1 MTASGLNAFV
11 TCHKVSYISTT
22 RMPLNLPGLL
32 VPFQLLFN
40 PRIIL
45 PNLVV
50 KDIRHLDFRALKEA
64 GYCGAVFDKDNCL
77 TLPHKDELVPEL
89 RDAWDECRDA
99 FGEGNVLI
107 VSNSAGS
114 NSDTGGIQA
123 ESVKRSLRAPVLFHS
138 TPKPGYSCIK
148 AIQRYFSSLR
158 TPVRPEQLIVV
169 GDRVFTDVV
178 LANRLRNLERGSGLI
193 YQCFRCGFERGG
205 TIGTEND
212 ATSSHKSIENGPL
225 AIWTTGVWKR
235 EATFMRWCE
244 KKLVDIIQRRIPLDE
259 IAPAPTR
266 FIKEVPPPP
275 VGTRPWK
282 FWRG

>member
-1 MTASGLNAFV
+1 
-11 TCHKVSYISTT
+11 
-22 RMPLNLPGLL
+22 MPLNVPGLL
-32 VPFQLLFN
+32 VPIQLIFN

-89 RDAWDECRDA
+89 QDAWDECRQT

-123 ESVKRSLRAPVLFHS
+123 ESVKRSLQVPVLFHS
-138 TPKPGYSCIK
+138 TSKPGYSCIK

-158 TPVRPEQLIVV
+158 DPIRPEQLIVV
-169 GDRVFTDVV
+169 GDRIFTDVV
-178 LANRLRNLERGSGLI
+178 LANRLRNLERSSGLL
-193 YQCFRCGFERGG
+193 QLCLRCGFERGG
-205 TIGTEND
+205 TIGTEKD
-212 ATSSHKSIENGPL
+212 ASAASRHRSLENGPL
-225 AIWTTGVWKR
+225 AVWTTGVWKR
-235 EATFMRWCE
+235 EAMVMRWCE
-244 KKLVDIIQRRIPLDE
+244 KKLVDIIQPRIPLDE
-259 IAPAPTR
+259 IVLPASR
-266 FIKEVPPPP
+266 FIKEVPPTP
-275 VGTRPWK
+275 VRTPSWK
-282 FWRG
+282 FWRR

>member
-1 MTASGLNAFV
+1 
-11 TCHKVSYISTT
+11 
-22 RMPLNLPGLL
+22 MPLNVPGLL
-32 VPFQLLFN
+32 VPLQLLFN

-89 RDAWDECRDA
+89 RDAWDECRNT

-114 NSDTGGIQA
+114 KSDTAGIQA
-123 ESVKRSLRAPVLFHS
+123 ESVKRSLQAPVLFHS
-138 TPKPGYSCIK
+138 ALKPSYSCIK
-148 AIQRYFSSLR
+148 AIQRYFSSLH
-158 TPVRPEQLIVV
+158 TPLRPEQLIIV

-178 LANRLRNLERGSGLI
+178 MANRFRNLERGSGIL
-193 YQCFRCGFERGG
+193 QLCFRCGFERGG
-205 TIGTEND
+205 TVERENG
-212 ATSSHKSIENGPL
+212 AASSHRSIESGPL

-244 KKLVDIIQRRIPLDE
+244 RKLVDVIQRRIPRDE
-259 IAPAPTR
+259 IEVQRPNL

-275 VGTRPWK
+275 LPLRSWK
-282 FWRG
+282 FWRT